1 MTPLLL
7 RESGAFLGELDKVLD
22 GFDHAG
28 FHRSHAWDVRNT
40 SMLPSFFEY
49 LDEPWRLELVK
60 GVVADFEGVV
70 LPAAGELR
78 MGLLQADFN
87 DANIIIRRCA
97 FPYLPSPSP
106 ASEGDGADGQGG
118 GWVAAPRGRHRLRR
132 CGA

>member
-1 MTPLLL
+1 MPLLL

-97 FPYLPSPSP
+97 FPRLPRSST
-106 ASEGDGADGQGG
+106 ASEGEGAGAQGG
-118 GWVAAPRGRHRLRR
+118 GWDAAPGGRHRLWR

>member
-1 MTPLLL
+1 VTPLLM

-97 FPYLPSPSP
+97 FHAFRTPGVSW
-106 ASEGDGADGQGG
+106 AGKT
-118 GWVAAPRGRHRLRR
+118 VFGRP
-132 CGA
+132 